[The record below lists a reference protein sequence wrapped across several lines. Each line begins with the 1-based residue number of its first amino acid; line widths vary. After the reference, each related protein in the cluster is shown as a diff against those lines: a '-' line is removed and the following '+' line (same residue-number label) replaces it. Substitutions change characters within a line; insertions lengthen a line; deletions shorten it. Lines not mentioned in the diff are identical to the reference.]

1 MTVAMAL
8 VPTLSFLAFYY
19 FSGRFTKSLLD
30 VANAAAGGVMLVASC
45 GLLADSADSGVAS
58 LAIGVAVG
66 AAVMKISQAHLQR

>member
-1 MTVAMAL
+1 
-8 VPTLSFLAFYY
+8 
-19 FSGRFTKSLLD
+19 
-30 VANAAAGGVMLVASC
+30 LVASC